1 VADRKILA
9 YLEILRR
16 EPAHWWSGICV
27 ESGVLRCPTQ
37 YREDIAIWRK

>member
-16 EPAHWWSGICV
+16 EPAHWWSGICPV
-27 ESGVLRCPTQ
+27 ELVALRCPPRFRVDLAT
-37 YREDIAIWRK
+37 